1 MEILTGKVYKH
12 FKGGYVLVL
21 GIAKHSDRE
30 ENLVI
35 YKGLG
40 NGKLYARP
48 IESFCEMVTDSE
60 GNSVPRLCLAS
71 ESDAQM
77 YIDEEEATTIDA
89 IIGYI
94 EKAPKDK

>member
-1 MEILTGKVYKH
+1 MEILSGKVYKH

-71 ESDAQM
+71 ESDTQM

-94 EKAPKDK
+94 EKTPKDK